1 MADITYNKVKQYI
14 EMHQMITAGDLV
26 AVGVSGGADSVCL
39 LHLLWRLQQEIPY
52 RLIAIHVNH
61 MVREDAARDAAYA
74 EQLCEQLGI
83 PFFLKEVDM
92 GSYAKE
98 QKLSSEEAGRILRYQ
113 AFEEI

>member
-1 MADITYNKVKQYI
+1 
-14 EMHQMITAGDLV
+14 
-26 AVGVSGGADSVCL
+26 
-39 LHLLWRLQQEIPY
+39 
-52 RLIAIHVNH
+52 

-98 QKLSSEEAGRILRYQ
+98 QKLSSEEALGVFVG
-113 AFEEI
+113 FEEYFLQ